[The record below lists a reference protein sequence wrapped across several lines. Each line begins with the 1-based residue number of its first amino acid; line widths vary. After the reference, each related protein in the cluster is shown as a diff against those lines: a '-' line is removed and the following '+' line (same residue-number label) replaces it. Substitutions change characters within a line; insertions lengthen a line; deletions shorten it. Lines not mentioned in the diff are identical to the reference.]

1 MWAFAHGLAT
11 RVKQET
17 GRCRLPGLSCL
28 KTQRRDFHDY
38 DGDHRAVFED
48 TSATHLTRREEN
60 FVEWAMDSFHF
71 HLPILGRRIR
81 LFKSGSGSVS
91 LCVPKSPFLTAVIGN
106 AGLAAMFKG
115 AS

>member
-60 FVEWAMDSFHF
+60 SVEWAMDSFHF
-71 HLPILGRRIR
+71 IYRYWEDE
-81 LFKSGSGSVS
+81 SVFS
-91 LCVPKSPFLTAVIGN
+91 KADQGP
-106 AGLAAMFKG
+106 
-115 AS
+115 